1 MRRVVRIGLAAVTA
15 LAMAACSGGDRNSN
29 ASSGTAKAGR
39 VASAAALA
47 PPPTLGEAARFL
59 TQASFG
65 ATDAD
70 IAGVQQAGFAAW
82 IAQQEALPVQ
92 GSSAVAFMTARQA
105 ANTQTKRYLPDYLYE
120 AFWRDAA
127 TAPDQLRQRV
137 KLAYSE
143 IFVVSV
149 ADPNVDPLMA
159 GSYYDMLGA
168 NAFGNFRTLLERVAL
183 HPAMGVYLS
192 WIANQKSDPATGRH
206 PDQNFARESMQLM
219 TIGLFQLNPDGSRK
233 LDAKGQTIST
243 YSGAD
248 IAGLADVLT
257 GYSWYS
263 AKPTSATFATRP
275 AGAAQVAAMTT
286 PMIPYPA
293 YHETGAKSFLGTTIL
308 AQATSNPPADLKVAL
323 DTLFNHPNVGP
334 FIGRQLI
341 QRLVTSNPS
350 PDYVAR
356 VAAVFADNGKGVR
369 GDMGAVIAA
378 ILLDPEARN
387 PSNDPAY
394 GKLREPVVRMANWM
408 RAFNAQSASGNWL
421 LASTSANTSLD
432 QSLLTAQSV
441 FNFWRPG
448 FTPPGAKLG
457 ELGYV
462 GPEFQAVDEV
472 SVAGYLNTMQAA
484 IGAGVGTG
492 RDVTPNYTTE
502 TGLAGDPNALAD
514 RVNLLLLNGQMSPNL
529 RSRITGA
536 VSSVALPAAAGTA
549 RSTALTNRAKLAI
562 FMAMASPEYLAQR

>member
-1 MRRVVRIGLAAVTA
+1 MLRFGRIGLCAIAALTVG
-15 LAMAACSGGDRNSN
+15 ACSGGGSDSKS
-29 ASSGTAKAGR
+29 ASGMAAGAQAGR
-39 VASAAALA
+39 GDAIA
-47 PPPTLGEAARFL
+47 PPPTPAEAARFL

-70 IAGVQQAGFAAW
+70 ISNVQQAGFAAW
-82 IAQQEALPVQ
+82 IAQQEAMPVQ
-92 GSSAVAFMTARQA
+92 GSTVAFMLARQA
-105 ANTQTKRYLPDYLYE
+105 ANTSTKRFLPDYLYE

-127 TAPDQLRQRV
+127 TAPDQLRERV

-143 IFVVSV
+143 IFVVSMV
-149 ADPNVDPLMA
+149 DPNVDPLMA

-168 NAFGNFRTLLERVAL
+168 NAFGNFRTLLEQVAL

-192 WIANQKSDPATGRH
+192 WIGNQRSDPATGRH

-219 TIGLFQLNPDGSRK
+219 SIGLFQLNPDGSRK
-233 LDAKGQTIST
+233 LDAKGQPIPT
-243 YSGAD
+243 YSTSD
-248 IAGLADVLT
+248 IVGLADVLT

-263 AKPTSATFATRP
+263 AKPTSKTFTTRP
-275 AGAAQVAAMTT
+275 AGTDALTR

-293 YHETGAKSFLGTTIL
+293 FHETGAKTFLGTTIP
-308 AQATSNPPADLKVAL
+308 ASAASNPAGDLKVAL
-323 DTLFNHPNVGP
+323 DTLFNHPNTGP
-334 FIGRQLI
+334 FVSRQLI

-387 PSNDPAY
+387 PSTDPAY

-448 FTPPGAKLG
+448 YSPPGTKLG
-457 ELGYV
+457 DLGYV

-472 SVAGYLNTMQAA
+472 SVAGYVNTLQGA

-492 RDVTPNYTTE
+492 HDITANYATE
-502 TGLAGDPNALAD
+502 AGLATDPNALTD
-514 RVNLLLLNGQMSPNL
+514 RMNLLLLNGTMSTNL

-536 VSSVALPAAAGTA
+536 VSGVALPATGTA
-549 RSTALTNRAKLAI
+549 RTTALNNRAKLAV

>member
-1 MRRVVRIGLAAVTA
+1 MPRFRRIGLGA
-15 LAMAACSGGDRNSN
+15 LCVLALAACSGGDPGSN
-29 ASSGTAKAGR
+29 GAARMASGAQAGHGD
-39 VASAAALA
+39 AIAA
-47 PPPTLGEAARFL
+47 PPTPQEAARFL

-70 IAGVQQAGFAAW
+70 ITAVQQAGFSAW
-82 IAQQEALPVQ
+82 IAQQEAMPAQ
-92 GSSAVAFMTARQA
+92 SGSTTAFMMARQA
-105 ANTQTKRYLPDYLYE
+105 AATTTKKFLPDYLYE

-149 ADPNVDPLMA
+149 VDPNVDPLMA

-168 NAFGNFRTLLERVAL
+168 NAFGNFRTLLEQVAL

-192 WIANQKSDPATGRH
+192 WIANQKADPATGRH

-219 TIGLFQLNPDGSRK
+219 SIGLFQLNPDGTKK
-233 LDAKGQTIST
+233 LDAKGQTIAT
-243 YSGAD
+243 YSAAD

-263 AKPTSATFATRP
+263 AKPTNATFATRP
-275 AGAAQVAAMTT
+275 GGAGQIPAMTT

-293 YHETGAKSFLGTTIL
+293 FHETGAKTFLGTTI
-308 AQATSNPPADLKVAL
+308 PASTGPVPAYDLKIAL
-323 DTLFNHPNVGP
+323 DTLFNHPNTGP
-334 FIGRQLI
+334 FISRQLI

-350 PDYVAR
+350 PDYVGR
-356 VAAVFADNGKGVR
+356 VAATFADNGKGVR

-387 PSNDPAY
+387 PSTDPAY

-408 RAFNAQSASGNWL
+408 RAFKAQSASGNWL
-421 LASTSANTSLD
+421 LTTTSANTSLD

-448 FTPPGAKLG
+448 YTPPGTKLG
-457 ELGYV
+457 DLGYV

-472 SVAGYLNTMQAA
+472 SVAGYLNTMQGA
-484 IGAGVGTG
+484 IGNGVGTG
-492 RDVTPNYTTE
+492 RDVTANYSTE
-502 TGLAGDPNALAD
+502 IGLATDANGLAD
-514 RVNLLLLNGQMSPNL
+514 RMNLLLLNGQMSANL

-536 VSSVALPAAAGTA
+536 VSGVNLPASGAART
-549 RSTALTNRAKLAI
+549 TALTNRAKLAI
-562 FMAMASPEYLAQR
+562 FMTMASPEYLAQR

>member
-1 MRRVVRIGLAAVTA
+1 MPRFRRIGLGA
-15 LAMAACSGGDRNSN
+15 LCVLALAACSGGDPGSN
-29 ASSGTAKAGR
+29 GAAHMASGAQAGHGE
-39 VASAAALA
+39 AIAA
-47 PPPTLGEAARFL
+47 PPTPQEAARFL

-70 IAGVQQAGFAAW
+70 ITAVQQAGFSAW
-82 IAQQEALPVQ
+82 IAQQEAMPAQ
-92 GSSAVAFMTARQA
+92 PASTTAFMMARQA
-105 ANTQTKRYLPDYLYE
+105 ANTQTKKFLPDYLYE

-149 ADPNVDPLMA
+149 VDPNVDPLMA
-159 GSYYDMLGA
+159 GSYYDMLGV
-168 NAFGNFRTLLERVAL
+168 NAFGNFRTLIEQVAL

-192 WIANQKSDPATGRH
+192 WIANQKSDPTTGRH

-219 TIGLFQLNPDGSRK
+219 SIGLFQLNPDGTKK
-233 LDAKGQTIST
+233 LDAKGQTIAT

-263 AKPTSATFATRP
+263 AKPTSKTFTTRP
-275 AGAAQVAAMTT
+275 AGTDALTT

-293 YHETGAKSFLGTTIL
+293 FHETGAKTFLGTTI
-308 AQATSNPPADLKVAL
+308 PASTGSVPAYDLKIAL
-323 DTLFNHPNVGP
+323 DTLFNHPNTGP
-334 FIGRQLI
+334 FISRQLI

-350 PDYVAR
+350 PDYVGR
-356 VAAVFADNGKGVR
+356 VSAVFADNGKGVR
-369 GDMGAVIAA
+369 GDMGAVIAE

-387 PSNDPAY
+387 PSTDPAY

-408 RAFNAQSASGNWL
+408 RAFKAQSASGNWL
-421 LASTSANTSLD
+421 LATTSANTSLD
-432 QSLLTAQSV
+432 QSVLTAQSV

-448 FTPPGAKLG
+448 YTPPGTKLG
-457 ELGYV
+457 ALGYV

-472 SVAGYLNTMQAA
+472 SVAGYLNTLQGA

-492 RDVTPNYTTE
+492 RDVTANYSTE
-502 TGLAGDPNALAD
+502 IGLATDANALAD
-514 RVNLLLLNGQMSPNL
+514 RVNLLLLNGQMSGNL

-536 VSSVALPAAAGTA
+536 VSGVNLPASGTA
-549 RSTALTNRAKLAI
+549 RTSALTNRAKLAI